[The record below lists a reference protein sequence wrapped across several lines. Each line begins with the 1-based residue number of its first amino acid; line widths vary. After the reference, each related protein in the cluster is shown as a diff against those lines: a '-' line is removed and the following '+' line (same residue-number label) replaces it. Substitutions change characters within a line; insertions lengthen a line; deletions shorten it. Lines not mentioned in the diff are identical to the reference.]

1 MVRFIL
7 NFIFFGVLFYAI
19 SLFFPDAFQT
29 LVSWAG
35 KVYTF
40 IVDVV
45 VAIIDWV
52 SELTRRGSSN
62 GGNANAA
69 SALIF
74 LPFMM
79 KK

>member
-40 IVDVV
+40 IVDIV

-52 SELTRRGSSN
+52 SELTKPKSGT
-62 GGNANAA
+62 GDA
-69 SALIF
+69 SALFF
-74 LPFMM
+74 LPFLM